1 MEKKVYNQEETP
13 RDNRK
18 VEEAGVAYGA
28 CPEAAVHS
36 FEKELPWLEDFL
48 AHLPEGLA
56 ELENPTPYTREEL
69 RSRVVKATIGTSFR
83 KGISPEE
90 LFRRMDM
97 IAALW
102 KRM

>member
-56 ELENPTPYTREEL
+56 EL